1 MLFTEQNQPSKRR
14 PRGRAREVTKSEVEA
29 ARNRLRD
36 AAAAGD
42 IQACAA
48 LIALAERRPVF
59 PDGAIAA

>member
-1 MLFTEQNQPSKRR
+1 MAFSEDQQPNKR
-14 PRGRAREVTKSEVEA
+14 RGRARDLTKHEVEA

-48 LIALAERRPVF
+48 LIALAERLLP
-59 PDGAIAA
+59 PAEAIAA

>member
-1 MLFTEQNQPSKRR
+1 L
-14 PRGRAREVTKSEVEA
+14 TKHEVEA

-48 LIALAERRPVF
+48 LIALAERLLP
-59 PDGAIAA
+59 PAEAIAA